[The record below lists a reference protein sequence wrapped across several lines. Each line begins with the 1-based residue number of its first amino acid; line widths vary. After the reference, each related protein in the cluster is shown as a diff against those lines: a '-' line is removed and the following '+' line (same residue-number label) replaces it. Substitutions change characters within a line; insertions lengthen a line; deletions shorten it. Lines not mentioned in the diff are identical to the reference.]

1 MHINLDRRKPSF
13 SSIKIIYLYLSHTC
27 LEGHPWLFKRA
38 LPFTFLQCP
47 LTFVSFK
54 RPAFCSRSET
64 YRVSMSFSHLF
75 LMPLLFLQSP
85 LCSQGEKTRLLKENK
100 TRRKVADVHFFY
112 PGGRVGEDSWEA
124 WEEGVQYCGV
134 ETFPK
139 VFGTPTEE
147 LAVDRPS
154 FCLKYGP
161 LFFPFLIGCMTSRCY
176 FCLIWSSLVMCLYHE
191 CVWVS
196 FLPLHC
202 WNHAWC
208 GWTLVSVCAYIYLL
222 PSRCFCFHSPKNKRN
237 RFRMPPLLRR
247 SCMSPVISERQP
259 FLRAFSNH
267 RLSSAATGVN
277 SLNSDG
283 KC

>member
-1 MHINLDRRKPSF
+1 MHINLARRKPSF

-64 YRVSMSFSHLF
+64 YQVSMSFSHLF

-85 LCSQGEKTRLLKENK
+85 LCPQGEKTRLLKENK

-124 WEEGVQYCGV
+124 WEEGVQYCRV

-161 LFFPFLIGCMTSRCY
+161 LFSIFNWLYDVKMLFLSHVIKSCCV
-176 FCLIWSSLVMCLYHE
+176 SLS
-191 CVWVS
+191 WV
-196 FLPLHC
+196 C
-202 WNHAWC
+202 
-208 GWTLVSVCAYIYLL
+208 VSVLSAPALLKPCMVWMGVGGRVCIHL
-222 PSRCFCFHSPKNKRN
+222 PSS
-237 RFRMPPLLRR
+237 
-247 SCMSPVISERQP
+247 
-259 FLRAFSNH
+259 
-267 RLSSAATGVN
+267 
-277 SLNSDG
+277 
-283 KC
+283 